1 MRGRREEGGGG
12 VRDEGKGRNE
22 GVGWMRE
29 GKEEGIGA
37 RVHVLTHLA
46 PVKLESFCTVASVP
60 VQLEELTPCIHTVRT
75 YSIYTHTQIHRYVRI
90 NTHRDAHKN
99 IHSNDFPSN
108 FLRIGTAHG
117 CFCVT
122 VESNGGRPKC
132 CIIHSSHTAH
142 RFRVTK
148 R

>member
-12 VRDEGKGRNE
+12 GGDEGKGRNE

-46 PVKLESFCTVASVP
+46 PVKLESFCAVAPVP

-75 YSIYTHTQIHRYVRI
+75 YIYTHTDTQICMYIHTMHI
-90 NTHRDAHKN
+90 NMHT
-99 IHSNDFPSN
+99 
-108 FLRIGTAHG
+108 
-117 CFCVT
+117 VT
-122 VESNGGRPKC
+122 ISPPIFSASAR
-132 CIIHSSHTAH
+132 
-142 RFRVTK
+142 RVAFSAS
-148 R
+148 RLSQMEVGQSAV